1 MPVKAKYIKDLPLKV
16 VLDGSESLLV
26 QDLNGTQQVPL
37 GTIVDEIKQN
47 SQEKIREI
55 ESELAQTNAQLSDIK
70 PKINGAYFIPEYRMT
85 FYKQIASDDLVMKN
99 DVPVEQQGLAYVG
112 GNRFVT
118 TFCCLNKPLQTAPT
132 EVAEVDLTDKYNPVV
147 IRKQQFY
154 GLGKANSCCYSE
166 GKIYI
171 AVSGWYNEMGSSV
184 KTNEIAVIDY
194 NTFELLEK
202 IKCHDLPCVDFVA
215 SKDGKLYV
223 LLDGVIYHVESD
235 GTTHEVIRLKNFPNT
250 GMQGFDIFDGVVYVN
265 LSHSFLVMMYDF
277 KTGKLIKEVGF
288 ANHTNVGHTYE
299 YTADISVVDGDIFTT
314 PHTKGDLTQV
324 KTNATNMYSDFSWY
338 INYIAKIGLK
348 TGNNTSDTIFLNYE
362 KKNIHVVT
370 ENPSNYHYATGS
382 SGSPLRLLSEY
393 FMNQRYKHE
402 NYILHTESD
411 SLTYYGCLN
420 LINTSFNTP
429 IKIKCHAIATENFV
443 GSLRDIEVDSKNVNI
458 VPFTFLT
465 SNIHSLNMVVKN
477 NSRDGLIATSYV
489 NNHVKIIHKC
499 RVSNSYV
506 KCITNS
512 NTIIDGYSQLANIRY
527 TVSDSGD
534 EHIYSLN
541 VGESFSCRYLMVQF
555 KYKTL
560 QSYMFMIPNTSLTG
574 QDAFEESVFTIPEGN
589 TQMTL
594 KYDDVNKKIIFK
606 GTNSRFIRQVMV
618 VTI

>member
-1 MPVKAKYIKDLPLKV
+1 M
-16 VLDGSESLLV
+16 
-26 QDLNGTQQVPL
+26 
-37 GTIVDEIKQN
+37 
-47 SQEKIREI
+47 
-55 ESELAQTNAQLSDIK
+55 
-70 PKINGAYFIPEYRMT
+70 
-85 FYKQIASDDLVMKN
+85 
-99 DVPVEQQGLAYVG
+99 
-112 GNRFVT
+112 
-118 TFCCLNKPLQTAPT
+118 
-132 EVAEVDLTDKYNPVV
+132 
-147 IRKQQFY
+147 
-154 GLGKANSCCYSE
+154 
-166 GKIYI
+166 
-171 AVSGWYNEMGSSV
+171 
-184 KTNEIAVIDY
+184 
-194 NTFELLEK
+194 
-202 IKCHDLPCVDFVA
+202 
-215 SKDGKLYV
+215 
-223 LLDGVIYHVESD
+223 
-235 GTTHEVIRLKNFPNT
+235 
-250 GMQGFDIFDGVVYVN
+250 
-265 LSHSFLVMMYDF
+265 
-277 KTGKLIKEVGF
+277 
-288 ANHTNVGHTYE
+288 
-299 YTADISVVDGDIFTT
+299 
-314 PHTKGDLTQV
+314 
-324 KTNATNMYSDFSWY
+324 
-338 INYIAKIGLK
+338 
-348 TGNNTSDTIFLNYE
+348 
-362 KKNIHVVT
+362 VT

-506 KCITNS
+506 KCITNT

-574 QDAFEESVFTIPEGN
+574 QDAFEEAVFTIPEGN

-606 GTNSRFIRQVMV
+606 GTNSSFIRQVMV